1 MKHACIIYTSRMYHV
16 CTMYASCTYHV
27 MCACMIRYVCN
38 MYAITLCVCVQYV
51 PVMYAS
57 LHRCNM
63 HATCMNHVIY
73 HVCNYLVCS
82 MRAHYA
88 CMDGWMFACLF
99 VCLSVC
105 LFVCSYVS
113 WPVGVGFLGGITV
126 ILRSNF
132 DAVCFFSCFCCWSWM
147 GALPSWAI
155 KNGWGLA

>member
-1 MKHACIIYTSRMYHV
+1 
-16 CTMYASCTYHV
+16 
-27 MCACMIRYVCN
+27 
-38 MYAITLCVCVQYV
+38 
-51 PVMYAS
+51 
-57 LHRCNM
+57 
-63 HATCMNHVIY
+63 
-73 HVCNYLVCS
+73 

-88 CMDGWMFACLF
+88 WMDGCLLVCLF

-105 LFVCSYVS
+105 LFARM
-113 WPVGVGFLGGITV
+113 FLGLLEWVFGGGITV